1 MKLPSRKFSNE
12 LMNKGHRYL
21 VNSSIAFTLISTG
34 LLGVLM
40 VDRFLNSESAESQID
55 PIKQSSESLGTKN
68 AQKNIA
74 NKSIDSARKIFDSL
88 GMPVSTKH
96 KQPDHG
102 VNTVFIDCA
111 NTKIELIDPI
121 DECKSPILNFL
132 TKNKNGGLHHICFEV
147 DNLDMAIS
155 MLRAKGV
162 QLLSEKPRI
171 GAHGKPVIFCHP
183 KDCSGVLIELEQV

>member
-1 MKLPSRKFSNE
+1 
-12 LMNKGHRYL
+12 
-21 VNSSIAFTLISTG
+21 
-34 LLGVLM
+34 
-40 VDRFLNSESAESQID
+40 
-55 PIKQSSESLGTKN
+55 
-68 AQKNIA
+68 
-74 NKSIDSARKIFDSL
+74 
-88 GMPVSTKH
+88 MPVSTKH